1 MEGLVE
7 VNLCYLFCKSVKQ
20 GFQFLIACIGSGC
33 FDAQSAAVIS
43 RTLAY
48 FAAPLLM
55 GQVPANGFCQTLF
68 HIVAWTPA
76 QLGADA
82 ARVNRVAAV
91 MAWTVGH
98 RRDQIRVGS

>member
-1 MEGLVE
+1 MKGLVE

-82 ARVNRVAAV
+82 AWVDCVTAVVAWAV
-91 MAWTVGH
+91 GD
-98 RRDQIRVGS
+98 RCDQVCVGS

>member
-20 GFQFLIACIGSGC
+20 GFEFLIACIGSGC

-55 GQVPANGFCQTLF
+55 GQVPAHGL
-68 HIVAWTPA
+68 
-76 QLGADA
+76 L
-82 ARVNRVAAV
+82 
-91 MAWTVGH
+91 
-98 RRDQIRVGS
+98 